1 MASYVYCTVSSKCT
15 CNSKDK
21 EIQNDFIDRIK
32 GISYRYWLRDKMRG
46 GIVVVDAISKRSSTL
61 MLKKTTVMYEGIE
74 KVKAEVSLLST
85 TVDTPEVISSV

>member
-1 MASYVYCTVSSKCT
+1 MLSFAIPYGFLCVLHQFHPKCT

-74 KVKAEVSLLST
+74 K
-85 TVDTPEVISSV
+85 